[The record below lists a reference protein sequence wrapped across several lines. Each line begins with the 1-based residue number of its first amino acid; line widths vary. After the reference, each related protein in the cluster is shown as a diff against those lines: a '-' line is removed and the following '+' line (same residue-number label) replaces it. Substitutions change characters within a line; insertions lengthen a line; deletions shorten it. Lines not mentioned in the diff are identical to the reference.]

1 MSNSKLHFGHGVLF
15 VMIIFASGISY
26 LVYRCYNQ
34 RVDLVSAD
42 YYDQEINHDKKM
54 EKIKNNS
61 SLTDP
66 ISISIQDFFINI
78 KYPNN
83 LKSIIG
89 KVKFYKPDN
98 ESYDS
103 EKEITFSNGYQIIPL
118 NDIRKGRW
126 KVSIDGISN
135 GIGYYY
141 EKYINVK

>member
-1 MSNSKLHFGHGVLF
+1 
-15 VMIIFASGISY
+15 
-26 LVYRCYNQ
+26 
-34 RVDLVSAD
+34 
-42 YYDQEINHDKKM
+42 M

-89 KVKFYKPDN
+89 KVKIYKPDK
-98 ESYDS
+98 ESYDF